1 MKYADKTVRFTVKL
15 DRGWDEPA
23 EEMVGGALSSVLSG
37 PESDDPSVQG
47 SIEDQASEL
56 MESVQASY
64 SQAAAYL
71 ILLSR
76 VDWDLGDL
84 VDLIWVGRD
93 TARRRSG
100 RAAGLVAVQPSCFDG
115 SSRSR
120 RTSSL
125 GGDAGSPEFATSPQR
140 GRDVLARGGAR
151 QPHALGPLTALCS
164 SNSDFH
170 ILRLPTV
177 RATGNPGLQAKVRL
191 DRVGVHQPIILVV
204 HRMGRDARLG

>member
-140 GRDVLARGGAR
+140 GRGCSGPWGCPPTSCARPSDGLVLVQLGLPHPPLAHR
-151 QPHALGPLTALCS
+151 QGHGEPRPAGEGPT
-164 SNSDFH
+164 
-170 ILRLPTV
+170 
-177 RATGNPGLQAKVRL
+177 
-191 DRVGVHQPIILVV
+191 
-204 HRMGRDARLG
+204 